1 MSCPMG
7 NGSSMEDMS
16 QNGDHLTEGA
26 GQGLLYGEYL
36 HLEKI
41 LSAQQLLSAH
51 YNEEVHDEHLF
62 IVTHQAYELWF
73 KQIIYEL
80 DSVRRLFNTE
90 IEIVPNGTNDNN
102 CNNSKK
108 KTTKYHRLDESQ
120 TLEIH
125 KRLNRIVLILKLLV
139 DQVTILETMTPLDFM
154 AFRDY
159 LCPASGFQSLQF
171 RLIENK
177 LGVKQEHRVRYNQ
190 SYTKVFGRDPKAI
203 EAIQKSETEP
213 SLSCLVQEWLART
226 PGLEESDF
234 DFWGKYRRAI
244 EHMLTEQE
252 QLAQIQTK
260 ESVRN
265 FICSNVAAKKAVFE
279 TILNESLH
287 NALVMRG
294 ERRFSHSA
302 FQGAV
307 MITLYRDEPRFS
319 QPHQILTALMDIDSL
334 ITKWRYNHVI
344 MVQRMIGSQQ
354 LGTGGSSG
362 YHYLKS
368 TLSDRYKVF
377 LDLFN
382 LSTFLIP
389 RNLIPPLSKR
399 MKTKLSMATGFWGHD
414 EESSDQN
421 PSESSVEESL

>member
-1 MSCPMG
+1 MACPLADG
-7 NGSSMEDMS
+7 IAEDHG
-16 QNGDHLTEGA
+16 QEGA
-26 GQGLLYGEYL
+26 HLSEGPGMVYGEYL
-36 HLEKI
+36 LLDKI
-41 LSAQQLLSAH
+41 LSAQRLLSAE
-51 YNEEVHDEHLF
+51 YNKEVHDEHLF

-80 DSVRRLFNTE
+80 DSVRALFNSQPS
-90 IEIVPNGTNDNN
+90 VYDSANGTSMDSTGIQKNGVSQVLN
-102 CNNSKK
+102 
-108 KTTKYHRLDESQ
+108 ESR
-120 TLEIH
+120 TLEIL

-171 RLIENK
+171 RLLENK
-177 LGVKQEHRVRYNQ
+177 LGVKQEHRVKYNQ
-190 SYTKVFGRDPKAI
+190 SYTRVFGRDPKAI
-203 EAIQKSETEP
+203 DAIKRSEEEP
-213 SLSCLVQEWLART
+213 SLSCLVQRWLART
-226 PGLEESDF
+226 PGLETHDF
-234 DFWGKYRRAI
+234 DFWGKYRRSV
-244 EHMLTEQE
+244 EKMLAEQE
-252 QLAQIQTK
+252 QAARRHTK
-260 ESVRN
+260 EQIRNYHLANVR
-265 FICSNVAAKKAVFE
+265 SRQAAFE
-279 TILNESLH
+279 TIFNESLH
-287 NALVMRG
+287 NALVSRG
-294 ERRFSHSA
+294 ERRFTHA
-302 FQGAV
+302 ALQGAV

-362 YHYLKS
+362 YQYLKS

-389 RNLIPPLSKR
+389 RHMIPPLTKQ
-399 MKTKLSMATGFWGHD
+399 MKTKLSIACNGWNTD
-414 EESSDQN
+414 DNQN
-421 PSESSVEESL
+421 NSETALEDT